1 MPAAGNPRSAN
12 VTERSFGVSANLR
25 SAPRIGGMSVLPAR
39 LDLPRHAAAGLPPRV
54 GPAAVAGD
62 IPECADDF
70 AHRTGRVAGCPRAA
84 ARWGASVGRCGSTG
98 AAPARGRRIAPT
110 PVGPTP
116 TACGGVD
123 RREGLVARTK
133 QRNACT
139 RATTTDAVLPS
150 AAAGPRDAR

>member
-25 SAPRIGGMSVLPAR
+25 NAPRIGGISVLPAR

-54 GPAAVAGD
+54 GPDAVAGD
-62 IPECADDF
+62 IPECADVPPT
-70 AHRTGRVAGCPRAA
+70 AQGEWPRARA
-84 ARWGASVGRCGSTG
+84 LPHAGVRQSGGARAPGPHLLAVGGSRRRRWG
-98 AAPARGRRIAPT
+98 PP
-110 PVGPTP
+110 P

-150 AAAGPRDAR
+150 AAAGSRDAR